1 MTVYEAVSMAQ
12 QMRPSEVSVAQLV
25 QWLAALDGQI
35 WVEIVSQYE
44 GHVPDAMPTYGP
56 QDADSEEETYLMV
69 EPPYD
74 EMYVTYLIMRI
85 DLYNAD
91 YERYNNE
98 AVPYNEQYLAF
109 VNWYNRAHVHSG
121 RVSRPEDGHY
131 ATWIKF

>member
-35 WVEIVSQYE
+35 WTEVVSQYE
-44 GHVPDAMPTYGP
+44 DHVPDTMPTYSEM
-56 QDADSEEETYLMV
+56 DADPDEETPLMV

-74 EMYVTYLIMRI
+74 DMYVTYLIMRI

-98 AVPYNEQYLAF
+98 AVQFNEIWQRY
-109 VNWYNRAHVHSG
+109 VNWYNRNHVHNS
-121 RVSRPEDGHY
+121 RVDKPEEGQHR
-131 ATWIKF
+131 TWLQF